1 MGSGFPSIFFC
12 FVFPV
17 QLDIPNEHYV
27 IIIINKLLKNAAL
40 NIDNIYL

>member
-1 MGSGFPSIFFC
+1 MGSGFPSNFLF

-17 QLDIPNEHYV
+17 QLDIPNEHYDV

-40 NIDNIYL
+40 NIANI